1 MGFDKQKD
9 RALVQ
14 ASLCFISYQ
23 IFMWW
28 FSSRNFKIFYFTI
41 GSGFWDHFFYY
52 SQIWNVKIYPISKR
66 QIFCQLLLENFCHSN
81 CLQQCLSNSI
91 CIEKSFSQLKMYTG
105 WKFLA
110 ISIEFQKFFLITR
123 TFFFLTVCRIN
134 FGNKI
139 PIKCYLGQTLRTR

>member
-81 CLQQCLSNSI
+81 CLQQCLSNSF
-91 CIEKSFSQLKMYTG
+91 CIEKWQSFSHLKMYL
-105 WKFLA
+105 FA
-110 ISIEFQKFFLITR
+110 ISSFST
-123 TFFFLTVCRIN
+123 
-134 FGNKI
+134 
-139 PIKCYLGQTLRTR
+139 IKEMTSVFYIKKYSTAESTCPG